1 MADLQPDGDQGA
13 GPETF
18 GPVRRYL
25 VDQVEDHERGWVE
38 SSETPGGGAV
48 PRLRSD
54 REIDRTPLA
63 DRFRQRLD
71 EARSAGAEG
80 R

>member
-1 MADLQPDGDQGA
+1 MANPQPDGDQGA
-13 GPETF
+13 PPTTF
-18 GPVRRYL
+18 GPGRRYL
-25 VDQVEDHERGWVE
+25 IDQVEDHESGWME
-38 SSETPGGGAV
+38 SPETPGGGAV

-54 REIDRTPLA
+54 REVNRAPLA
-63 DRFRQRLD
+63 DQFRQRIE